1 LNRTLI
7 HRFRGTVVIIALV
20 LLLAS
25 PAAALE
31 GPEEEREPWHVTAA
45 NYSAN
50 AFDVVLLR
58 PLGFAATVGGFACFT
73 VALPFSAIA
82 QDIGTS
88 WDIFVLGPA
97 DYTFTRP
104 IGDF

>member
-1 LNRTLI
+1 MLG
-7 HRFRGTVVIIALV
+7 RFRGAVIVCVSI

-31 GPEEEREPWHVTAA
+31 PPADDRAPWYVTVG
-45 NYSAN
+45 NFGEN
-50 AFDVVLLR
+50 TFDVLLLR
-58 PLGFAATVGGFACFT
+58 PLGFVATVAGFACFT
-73 VALPFSAIA
+73 AALPFSAIA
-82 QDIGTS
+82 QDIGTT

-97 DYTFTRP
+97 DYTFLRP